1 MKHFAFSFC
10 LACTF
15 GFAPNAF
22 GAETPLPSTPG
33 TIWHYQMTQE
43 FGEGVHPSDKSV
55 KFDAQGKLHLPI
67 DIYLAGKQRVG
78 DVDTLKYDMYRQGA
92 VSLTEFLTVDEKG
105 VTAIARSMENGEPSL
120 CVPPQKILN
129 FPPRAGEKWNYK
141 GSVGDMET
149 EQAFEIVGQE
159 SVQAPAGKFDAFHL
173 RLTQVAPTPPKVVED
188 RWFVPNIGYVKI
200 VTTMTLPNGNLLQR
214 ITLELSDGPKIGE
227 KPAAASAPSASPAEK
242 KLLHAALAKELTAE
256 PTTSFTP
263 DLKKI
268 FCRWQGD
275 ALNKGDKIHCVW
287 IAEDVGEV
295 APPNYKVDETSM
307 TADGPTAAGTFT
319 LSRPNKGWP
328 PGKYRVELYAGNQ
341 LADTLKFTV
350 AAAK

>member
-1 MKHFAFSFC
+1 MKHFAFFLGLVC
-10 LACTF
+10 LLD
-15 GFAPNAF
+15 FAPNAF

-43 FGEGVHPSDKSV
+43 FGEGIHPSDKSV
-55 KFDAQGKLHLPI
+55 KLDAQGKVHLPI
-67 DIYLAGKQRVG
+67 DIYLSGTQRVG
-78 DVDTLKYDMYRQGA
+78 DVDTFKYDMYRQGA

-105 VTAIARSMENGEPSL
+105 VTAIARSVENGEPSL

-141 GSVGDMET
+141 GSVGDTET
-149 EQAFEIVGQE
+149 EQTFEMIGQE
-159 SVQAPAGKFDAFHL
+159 SVHVPAGKFAASHL
-173 RLTQVAPTPPKVVED
+173 RLTQVAPTPPNVIED

-214 ITLELSDGPKIGE
+214 IALELSEGPKIGE
-227 KPAAASAPSASPAEK
+227 KPAAAAPSASPAEK

-275 ALNKGDKIHCVW
+275 ALNKGDKVRCVW
-287 IAEDVGEV
+287 IAEDVGNA
-295 APPNYKVDETSM
+295 APPNYKVDEAQS
-307 TADGPTAAGTFT
+307 TASGPEAFGTFT

-328 PGKYRVELYAGNQ
+328 PGKYRVELYAGDQ
-341 LADTLKFTV
+341 LADTLKFTIGAV
-350 AAAK
+350 K

>member
-1 MKHFAFSFC
+1 VKHFVFFLC
-10 LACTF
+10 LVCLL

-22 GAETPLPSTPG
+22 GAETPLPSAPG

-43 FGEGVHPSDKSV
+43 FGEGVHPSDKSLTP
-55 KFDAQGKLHLPI
+55 DAQGKIHLPI
-67 DIYLAGKQRVG
+67 DIYLTGKQRVG

-105 VTAIARSMENGEPSL
+105 VTAIARSAENGEPSL

-141 GSVGDMET
+141 GSVGDTET
-149 EQAFEIVGQE
+149 EQTFEMIGQE

-173 RLTQVAPTPPKVVED
+173 RLTQVAPTPPNVVED

-200 VTTMTLPNGNLLQR
+200 VTTMTLANGNLLQR
-214 ITLELSDGPKIGE
+214 ITLDLSEGPKVGE
-227 KPAAASAPSASPAEK
+227 KPAAAAPSASPAEK

-263 DLKKI
+263 DLKRI
-268 FCRWQGD
+268 FCRWQGE
-275 ALNKGDKIHCVW
+275 ALHKGDKIRCVW

-295 APPNYKVDETSM
+295 APPNYKVDETDA
-307 TADGPTAAGTFT
+307 TANGPEAFGTFT

-328 PGKYRVELYAGNQ
+328 LGKYRVELYAGDQ
-341 LADTLKFTV
+341 LADTLKFTI

>member
-1 MKHFAFSFC
+1 VKHFVSFFC

-15 GFAPNAF
+15 GFAH
-22 GAETPLPSTPG
+22 AETPLPSTPG

-43 FGEGVHPSDKSV
+43 FGEGVHPSDRSL
-55 KFDAQGKLHLPI
+55 KFDAQGKIHLPI
-67 DIYLAGKQRVG
+67 DIYLSGTQRVG
-78 DVDTLKYDMYRQGA
+78 DVDTFKYDMYRQGA

-105 VTAIARSMENGEPSL
+105 VTAVARSAENGEPSL

-129 FPPRAGEKWNYK
+129 FPPRAGEKWDYK
-141 GSVGDMET
+141 GRVADMET
-149 EQAFEIVGQE
+149 EQAFEVIGQE

-173 RLTQVAPTPPKVVED
+173 RLTQVAPTPPNVVED

-200 VTTMTLPNGNLLQR
+200 VTTMTLANGNLLQR

-227 KPAAASAPSASPAEK
+227 KPVATSAPSASPAGK

-256 PTTSFTP
+256 ATTSFAP

-268 FCRWQGD
+268 FCRWQGE
-275 ALNKGDKIHCVW
+275 ALNKGDKIRCVW
-287 IAEDVGEV
+287 IAEDVGGV
-295 APPNYKVDETSM
+295 APPNYKVDETAT
-307 TADGPTAAGTFT
+307 TADGPEAFGTFT

-328 PGKYRVELYAGNQ
+328 PGKYRVELYAGDQ
-341 LADTLKFTV
+341 LADTVKFTIG
-350 AAAK
+350 AAK